1 MSELVRRR
9 SAVLR
14 FVAGVGLAVL
24 LGCAFAAVDLWGGV
38 RTLGI
43 GPRAFG
49 ALGIVSAALVVS
61 GAVGWVLSWPEGE
74 RPRRVFMAVAALTV
88 VAGVSG
94 GGLFAYYAAR
104 LETSAETCRRAGC
117 ASTRAE
123 RERLLDEGLGP
134 LFPVID
140 PDYACIALEGE
151 RRKSRQNV
159 TMDMCTEPLFDDV
172 PCQCGSQAW
181 TAHSEARCTSG
192 RRTTCEVRG
201 SRLRTI
207 GCASDQIA
215 EDLRCVR

>member
-1 MSELVRRR
+1 MSEIVRRR

-49 ALGIVSAALVVS
+49 VLVVASTALVVS
-61 GAVGWVLSWPEGE
+61 GAVGWVLSWPEAE
-74 RPRRVFMAVAALTV
+74 RARRAFVAFAALAV

-104 LETSAETCRRAGC
+104 LTTSAETCRKAAC
-117 ASTRAE
+117 ASSRAE

-140 PDYACIALEGE
+140 PAHTCIELEDE
-151 RRKSRQNV
+151 RRKSRMV
-159 TMDMCTEPLFDDV
+159 PMAVCTEPLFDDV
-172 PCQCGSQAW
+172 PCQCGSQTW
-181 TAHSEARCTSG
+181 TAKHEARCTSG

-201 SRLRTI
+201 GGLRTI
-207 GCASDQIA
+207 GCASEHVA
-215 EDLRCVR
+215 EQLRCAR